1 MKILL
6 IIPFLIFSGI
16 SFSQEEPTERIW
28 EKIENAPVIDTKNA
42 TTFSSYENTLESVV
56 NYFYASQIRKD
67 TEWEKVVPLPED
79 RTERLQSK
87 LKTYKEVWTITT
99 FHLVSKTQTST
110 NRFMVRVYFEITGPD
125 GRKDGGVDT
134 AEVRLMDGKWV
145 ITSIPT

>member
-6 IIPFLIFSGI
+6 IIPFLIFSCV
-16 SFSQEEPTERIW
+16 SFSQTEPEERVW
-28 EKIENAPVIDTKNA
+28 EKIENAPVIDVKNA
-42 TTFSSYENTLESVV
+42 ATFSTYENTLESVV

-67 TEWEKVVPLPED
+67 KEWEKVVPLPEE

-87 LKTYKEVWTITT
+87 LKRYEEVWTITT

-125 GRKDGGVDT
+125 GRKDGGIDT
-134 AEVRLMDGKWV
+134 AEVRLIDGKWV